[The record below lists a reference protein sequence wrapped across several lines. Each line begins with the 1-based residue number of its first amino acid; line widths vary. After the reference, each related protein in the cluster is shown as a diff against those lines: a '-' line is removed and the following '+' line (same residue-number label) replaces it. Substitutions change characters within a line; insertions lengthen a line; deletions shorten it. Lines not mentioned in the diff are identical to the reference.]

1 MKHMTI
7 TLLAM
12 IFAMGMPISS
22 DAMSHKDP
30 NTHKGH
36 DMSHDPAKEM
46 SHDKHAGHDMT
57 GQDDSFVEIGK
68 DTQDGVVATVKVK
81 TYDEKTL
88 ASMQKMGMDATHHV
102 MVFFADEK
110 SGNDIA
116 DGQVALKMKDK
127 EAKAVKMMQ
136 MGTGFGVDVSLKE
149 GMHTFEIGTKL
160 EDGKKRQFSIM
171 FHNM

>member
-22 DAMSHKDP
+22 DAMSHEDP

-36 DMSHDPAKEM
+36 DMSAD
-46 SHDKHAGHDMT
+46 
-57 GQDDSFVEIGK
+57 QDDSFVEIGK

-102 MVFFADEK
+102 MVFFANEN
-110 SGNDIA
+110 SGDAIA
-116 DGQVALKMKDK
+116 EGQVALKVKGK
-127 EAKAVKMMQ
+127 EAKPVKLML
-136 MGTGFGVDVSLKE
+136 MGTGFGADVSLQE

-160 EDGKKRQFSIM
+160 EDGKKRQFSVM

>member
-12 IFAMGMPISS
+12 IFAIGMPISS
-22 DAMSHKDP
+22 DAMSHEDP

-36 DMSHDPAKEM
+36 DMSHGQAKEM
-46 SHDKHAGHDMT
+46 SHDMHA
-57 GQDDSFVEIGK
+57 GQDDSFIEIGK

-116 DGQVALKMKDK
+116 AGQVALKVKGK
-127 EAKAVKMMQ
+127 EAKPAMMMQ